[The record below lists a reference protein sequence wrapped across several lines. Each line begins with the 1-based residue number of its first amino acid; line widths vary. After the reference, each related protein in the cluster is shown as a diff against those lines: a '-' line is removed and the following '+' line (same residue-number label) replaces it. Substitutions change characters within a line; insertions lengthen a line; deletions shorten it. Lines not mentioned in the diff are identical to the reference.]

1 MYHACIE
8 LSWLWSFMIFCHACM
23 FVAQILCSN
32 MSTNLPMYRITGECR
47 AIYRHWP
54 RYDARWIQRLDWTS
68 QSWQTQSTIA
78 SSFQQSWQNNYANNI
93 SSHFF
98 FSWFA
103 TVFVITH
110 LAFIFLHARMSGSG
124 HPGHYNAAVHRAFEC
139 FFLPTTHALYYCMCM
154 HEYRWPLDYAHAQ
167 LQYVDNIKWRYTK
180 PKIYLLFSEVIA
192 EVGSPS
198 TGQNPPSRS
207 LMVLGTVFNHFVWFT
222 FLQNRCKFQ

>member
-1 MYHACIE
+1 MT
-8 LSWLWSFMIFCHACM
+8 FCHK
-23 FVAQILCSN
+23 FVLEKIIENVVQLRWIHRARSIHRD
-32 MSTNLPMYRITGECR
+32 TNLSGSTVFPRRRLVILSCLITM
-47 AIYRHWP
+47 IMITNTNQFKF
-54 RYDARWIQRLDWTS
+54 IQ
-68 QSWQTQSTIA
+68 
-78 SSFQQSWQNNYANNI
+78 QNNPTFHHAFPDLQQFLYHYPSCI
-93 SSHFF
+93 
-98 FSWFA
+98 
-103 TVFVITH
+103 H
-110 LAFIFLHARMSGSG
+110 LPTYARMSGSG
-124 HPGHYNAAVHRAFEC
+124 HHGHYNAAVHRASRV
-139 FFLPTTHALYYCMCM
+139 FLFANPWTTHALYYCMCM